1 MQIQEITQ
9 DGRKYKAYV
18 SPDEQSGAYIIIG
31 PHEGLVDELGLSADI
46 ATKLHNVLYERGVF
60 TYADAAKKNVLIG
73 VIQEVYLLEAQRLLE
88 QFGIYE
94 KETVGGTL

>member
-1 MQIQEITQ
+1 MEIKEITQ

-18 SPDEQSGAYIIIG
+18 SPDEQSGAFVIIG
-31 PHEGLVDELGLSADI
+31 PPENMTDELGLPADI

-88 QFGIYE
+88 QFANYE
-94 KETVGGTL
+94 KETV